1 MLGFLLTTLVTAL
14 SLLVVDLIVPGV
26 NLSTFMAAILAAIAI
41 GVVNG
46 LIKPILSIL
55 SLPITILTL
64 GLFSFVVNGICF
76 WLASVFVPGFVVH
89 GFVALILGP
98 VVLSL
103 ATTFLTKYV
112 LEQGLIA
119 KLTGGAD
126 NTTLKPSRDS

>member
-26 NLSTFMAAILAAIAI
+26 DLSTFMAAILAAIAI

-76 WLASVFVPGFVVH
+76 WLASVLVPGFVVH

-126 NTTLKPSRDS
+126 NNTLKPSQDS